1 MSLHVFACVCMMCT
15 KVRPAAK
22 ATTEGFM
29 LMTEQGQLM
38 VNVTPGPGL
47 EVKDTFGSGNI
58 ENNKTS
64 RE

>member
-1 MSLHVFACVCMMCT
+1 MPGHDVYQ
-15 KVRPAAK
+15 VRPAAK
-22 ATTEGFM
+22 ATTEGFV
-29 LMTEQGQLM
+29 LKTEQGQLM

-47 EVKDTFGSGNI
+47 EVKNTFGSGDI